1 MEGSRP
7 ITLRIIT
14 PEKVIYDDA
23 VNHVVLP
30 GVEGDAGIFHHHAP
44 FMTYLVPGS
53 LQIHLENRR
62 IIHMRITNGLVEFKD
77 NLLTLLTTREI
88 SQNEISV
95 TMAEENLQE
104 EGSPSTGT
112 ATDKGLNTGS

>member
-14 PEKVIYDDA
+14 PEKVIYDEA

-30 GVEGDAGIFHHHAP
+30 GVEGEAGIFHHHAP

-62 IIHMRITNGLVEFKD
+62 IIHMKITNGLVEFKD
-77 NLLTLLTTREI
+77 NLLTLLTTKEI
-88 SQNEISV
+88 SQDEISV
-95 TMAEENLQE
+95 TAVEENLQE
-104 EGSPSTGT
+104 EEMPAAGAGI
-112 ATDKGLNTGS
+112 DKEQKTEA